1 MWCVPALRVPL
12 VHSLINKPLSQ
23 KKTTYAKHTHTPR
36 RQQSQRPTEV
46 HSHTPS
52 PPHSA
57 TKNTARYRLIE
68 TEVRARN
75 HNCGSFPI
83 TPFCFATKKGVT
95 DTVGEVT
102 REAPGAT
109 HKKALWFRVYTN
121 QVMCVCPRPRPR
133 GLVSYIC
140 PDLPFKGGWEGR
152 VQAATRRST
161 GRGCRV
167 GGGRVRSLRRSVAV
181 CLPAASSQEAGHRNL
196 VCVHCNILIGLHADF
211 LVGVG
216 HPAGEGTRTKN
227 SRIVA
232 AEVGPGRPSELSSR
246 GRLATPGWSCS

>member
-1 MWCVPALRVPL
+1 MQ
-12 VHSLINKPLSQ
+12 N
-23 KKTTYAKHTHTPR
+23 THTHPDASRARDPQRCTATPPAP
-36 RQQSQRPTEV
+36 PTV
-46 HSHTPS
+46 PRKI
-52 PPHSA
+52 P
-57 TKNTARYRLIE
+57 LDIE

>member
-1 MWCVPALRVPL
+1 MRDRERDTALDRYK
-12 VHSLINKPLSQ
+12 IDR
-23 KKTTYAKHTHTPR
+23 AKNHISVDQIPNNYRFALPR
-36 RQQSQRPTEV
+36 KRSY
-46 HSHTPS
+46 
-52 PPHSA
+52 
-57 TKNTARYRLIE
+57 RYR
-68 TEVRARN
+68 RRSDA
-75 HNCGSFPI
+75 
-83 TPFCFATKKGVT
+83 
-95 DTVGEVT
+95 

-133 GLVSYIC
+133 GRVSYIC
-140 PDLPFKGGWEGR
+140 PDLPFKGGGEGR